1 MLYSGLLT
9 EGGRQELEAR
19 EAASLRQRQRQHQ
32 HQQLQRQ
39 QLQQLQGQ
47 QQGQQQ
53 QQLQQHGQ
61 QRRMKQAVQFLHKD
75 SADLLPLDGLKKLGT
90 SKDTQPHNILQRRLM
105 ETNLSKLRNRAPWA
119 PKSEA
124 ANKASRGHQG
134 KPEGLKKV
142 EEEDMILVSCQ
153 CFGKDLKAVVDT
165 GCQYNLISSAC
176 LDRLGLKE
184 HVKSYKHDGEKASLP
199 RHLRVTGQI
208 EHLAL
213 TLGSLRLDCSAAVVD
228 DNEKTL
234 SLGLQ
239 TLRSLKC
246 VINLE
251 KRHLVVGK
259 TDREEIPFVESKVP
273 SNEDNTSEA

>member
-1 MLYSGLLT
+1 MLYSGLLS
-9 EGGRQELEAR
+9 EGGRAEVEAR
-19 EAASLRQRQRQHQ
+19 EAASLRQRQRQ
-32 HQQLQRQ
+32 Q
-39 QLQQLQGQ
+39 QLQQLQQLQQRQQVQ
-47 QQGQQQ
+47 QQQQQVQQQQ
-53 QQLQQHGQ
+53 QQLQQ
-61 QRRMKQAVQFLHKD
+61 RRLKQAVQFLHKD
-75 SADLLPLDGLKKLGT
+75 SADLLPLDGLKKLGS

-119 PKSEA
+119 PKGEA

-184 HVKSYKHDGEKASLP
+184 HVKSYKPEGEKASLP

-213 TLGSLRLDCSAAVVD
+213 TLGSLRLDCSAAVID

-246 VINLE
+246 IINME
-251 KRHLVVGK
+251 KRRLVVGK
-259 TDREEIPFVESKVP
+259 TDREEIPFVESKVS

>member
-1 MLYSGLLT
+1 MAAAMTGLSLLRP
-9 EGGRQELEAR
+9 GGLRSAPLMRGKRADSSSHRQ
-19 EAASLRQRQRQHQ
+19 AASPQNTPWREIPPEAKHSEDRKGRLSTFR
-32 HQQLQRQ
+32 
-39 QLQQLQGQ
+39 
-47 QQGQQQ
+47 
-53 QQLQQHGQ
+53 
-61 QRRMKQAVQFLHKD
+61 FS
-75 SADLLPLDGLKKLGT
+75 SARCPT
-90 SKDTQPHNILQRRLM
+90 SQPHNILQRRLM